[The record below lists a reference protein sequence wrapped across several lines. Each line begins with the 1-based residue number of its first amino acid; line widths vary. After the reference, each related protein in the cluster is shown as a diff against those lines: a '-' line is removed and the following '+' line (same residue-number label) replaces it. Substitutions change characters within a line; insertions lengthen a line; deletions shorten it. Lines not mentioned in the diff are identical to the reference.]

1 MIEYYCVYISVEL
14 TLLSIRV
21 LCALILTLW
30 INPLH
35 STKHFSSR
43 LFCVV
48 FFFLTSIAVLCMQQ
62 EQLVSLKS
70 CLLFIQKN
78 IGLYVKR
85 LYLCIQ
91 IDLHMFLIHTSCA
104 EVSYIILSGGS
115 TSKIFSTVT

>member
-48 FFFLTSIAVLCMQQ
+48 LVGFFPNINSSFVYAARATCIINILFAFYS
-62 EQLVSLKS
+62 EKYWSLYEKTI
-70 CLLFIQKN
+70 F
-78 IGLYVKR
+78 V
-85 LYLCIQ
+85 
-91 IDLHMFLIHTSCA
+91 HTN
-104 EVSYIILSGGS
+104 
-115 TSKIFSTVT
+115 